1 MHNSFPNINLQQVI
15 PPSQKTKNKQQ
26 INKDTSSNNQE
37 IRTEEEFLFFLLLL
51 SSQFNPSLHKTVP
64 IFGLHCWNVPV
75 FLSIHWRS
83 QDSPPRR
90 IPARGMNDERA
101 SKELRK
107 FQFHQGGNKWLM
119 MFDALSASKT
129 AFFCVRVRADLNK
142 FLLDGLSSLQLR
154 LDHLDELGRPVF
166 GPNIAESGFF
176 KELQEERSAEVKQS
190 RDRPTDGGDTSS
202 VSEEKTFNF

>member
-1 MHNSFPNINLQQVI
+1 
-15 PPSQKTKNKQQ
+15 
-26 INKDTSSNNQE
+26 
-37 IRTEEEFLFFLLLL
+37 
-51 SSQFNPSLHKTVP
+51 
-64 IFGLHCWNVPV
+64 
-75 FLSIHWRS
+75 
-83 QDSPPRR
+83 
-90 IPARGMNDERA
+90 
-101 SKELRK
+101 
-107 FQFHQGGNKWLM
+107 

-190 RDRPTDGGDTSS
+190 RDWPTDGADTSS